1 MTKWVIAG
9 LGNPEARYQATRHN
23 FGEQLLL
30 KLADSL
36 GSSDWQSDRHQRN
49 LTLKHQLTPEVGLE
63 LIRPQLYMNRSGEAI
78 QSFLDYYHLE
88 PAQLIVLADELDL
101 PLGTAKFQWSGQSAG
116 HHGLDS
122 IIEALKT
129 SDFWRLRLGI
139 ASSASTSGSASTIDS
154 ASPGRLAGAEF
165 VLAPFAAAEL
175 PAHQASLEL
184 FSQWLIRTLAQPKL
198 SPQRLTIESQT

>member
-36 GSSDWQSDRHQRN
+36 KVTDWQFDRQHQN
-49 LTLKHQLTPEVGLE
+49 LILKHQLTPDITLE

-78 QSFLDYYHLE
+78 QSFLDYYRLPTE
-88 PAQLIVLADELDL
+88 QLLVLADELDL
-101 PLGTAKFQWSGQSAG
+101 PLGTAKLQWSGQSAG

-129 SDFWRLRLGI
+129 PDFWRLRLGI
-139 ASSASTSGSASTIDS
+139 ASIDASAETSKPHLS
-154 ASPGRLAGAEF
+154 GADF
-165 VLAPFAAAEL
+165 VLAPFSQAEQ
-175 PAHQASLEL
+175 PTYQASLEL
-184 FSQWLIRTLAQPKL
+184 FSQWLVRVLTQPKL
-198 SPQRLTIESQT
+198 LPQRLTIER